1 MMLFSFFFVIS
12 EQETKSITLQNTT
25 LDSKLW
31 KFAEFGTDFAGCM
44 SNLIINNKIAPLKEL
59 ADAFSGTCRASKLT
73 RFVYLLLLFA
83 IKYSLYRF
91 YFPVLNQDQ

>member
-1 MMLFSFFFVIS
+1 MMLFSSFCYVLS
-12 EQETKSITLQNTT
+12 EQEARSITLQNTT
-25 LDSKLW
+25 MDSKLW

-73 RFVYLLLLFA
+73 RFIY
-83 IKYSLYRF
+83 
-91 YFPVLNQDQ
+91 

>member
-1 MMLFSFFFVIS
+1 MISALCTVKALRAEIYMMLFSFFFVIS

-73 RFVYLLLLFA
+73 RFIY
-83 IKYSLYRF
+83 
-91 YFPVLNQDQ
+91 

>member
-1 MMLFSFFFVIS
+1 MSNYNLYDATFIFSFVIS
-12 EQETKSITLQNTT
+12 EQEAKSITLQNTT

-44 SNLIINNKIAPLKEL
+44 SNLIINNHIAPLKRM

-73 RFVYLLLLFA
+73 R
-83 IKYSLYRF
+83 
-91 YFPVLNQDQ
+91 

>member
-1 MMLFSFFFVIS
+1 MSLPGDSLILYYFFCCFVIS
-12 EQETKSITLQNTT
+12 EQEAKSITLQNST

-73 RFVYLLLLFA
+73 RFFIL
-83 IKYSLYRF
+83 S
-91 YFPVLNQDQ
+91 YFSQ